1 MPFFKPRLR
10 AKAKL
15 FIAKATS
22 SRAKA
27 KAEARLAHLTPEER
41 LAKAKADLANA
52 RADQDAKL
60 AEERA
65 EFDQK
70 NIDFRLVSAEKLA
83 AIRAYTDEHIA
94 VSRKYIAE
102 NIDIL
107 EAAGAEVGTLIGIR
121 GNERRALIDA
131 EHQANLERYD
141 TKHQANLDA
150 IKLDGIAYQSAIAA
164 CHETTIYNLY
174 VSKTHNKRVWREF
187 KAEVRGKQDAS
198 SSTDSELF
206 QNAPLI
212 TNTLS
217 DLSRITM
224 TNFNHIQMGM
234 PVADVVAILGDKGNI
249 RTYDDIKAAPTWE
262 KSWKKVPAFDAS
274 IELRIWLA
282 SVPPPPDETLPYVNG
297 LAITVVFRDGVVV
310 EKSQYDLKRNKQS

>member
-27 KAEARLAHLTPEER
+27 KAEARLAHLTPEEK
-41 LAKAKADLANA
+41 LAHE
-52 RADQDAKL
+52 RAEQDAEL

-83 AIRAYTDEHIA
+83 AIRTYTDEHIA
-94 VSRKYIAE
+94 RARQYIAE
-102 NIDIL
+102 NIDIADAYKS
-107 EAAGAEVGTLIGIR
+107 EAQTLITIR

-131 EHQANLERYD
+131 ERDA
-141 TKHQANLDA
+141 KLDA

-187 KAEVRGKQDAS
+187 KTEVRGKQDAS
-198 SSTDSELF
+198 SPTDSELF

-234 PVADVVAILGDKGNI
+234 SLADVVAILGDEGNI

-262 KSWKKVPAFDAS
+262 KSWKKVPAFDSS

-282 SVPPPPDETLPYVNG
+282 SVPPPPEETLPYVNG
-297 LAITVVFRDGVVV
+297 LAITVVFRDGIVV